1 MYENKLNNTEDKSV
15 FFFGDK
21 KIYVFSCCKFK
32 ADNNYVTK
40 KNIKK

>member
-21 KIYVFSCCKFK
+21 KYTYFYVASLKQ
-32 ADNNYVTK
+32 
-40 KNIKK
+40 IIIM

>member
-1 MYENKLNNTEDKSV
+1 MRINTEDKSI

-21 KIYVFSCCKFK
+21 KNLHIPMFK

-40 KNIKK
+40 KNVKK